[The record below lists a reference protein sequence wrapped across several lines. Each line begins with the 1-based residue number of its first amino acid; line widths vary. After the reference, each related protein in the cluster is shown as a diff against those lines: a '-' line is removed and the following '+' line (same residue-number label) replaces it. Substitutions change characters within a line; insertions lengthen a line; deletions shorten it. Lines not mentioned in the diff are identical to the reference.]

1 MDFYA
6 HIQTL
11 SEDKLIAEIE
21 KLNKQLFKL
30 NASSPMYGQLLNMI
44 DMAQT
49 THAELIYAKRFKN
62 QEDKIIEIGTIE
74 EHIVTPDYSKQE
86 LLLAIVDQY
95 TNKEKE

>member
-6 HIQTL
+6 HVYTL

-30 NASSPMYGQLLNMI
+30 NPSSPMYNQLLNMI
-44 DMAQT
+44 DTARNA
-49 THAELIYAKRFKN
+49 HAEMIYASRFKN

-86 LLLAIVDQY
+86 LLLAIVEQY